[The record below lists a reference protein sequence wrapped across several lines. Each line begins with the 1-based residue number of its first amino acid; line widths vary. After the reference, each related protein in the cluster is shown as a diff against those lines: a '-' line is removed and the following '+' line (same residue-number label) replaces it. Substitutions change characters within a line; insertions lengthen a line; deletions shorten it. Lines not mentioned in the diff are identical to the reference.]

1 MVIWLLKRY
10 HHQWNEAMIDEAVAH
25 VISCL
30 VQNPDFEEKMKEKI
44 NMSIDTREA
53 DQSLENAEKQ
63 LRQR

>member
-1 MVIWLLKRY
+1 
-10 HHQWNEAMIDEAVAH
+10 MIDEAVAH
-25 VISCL
+25 VISRL